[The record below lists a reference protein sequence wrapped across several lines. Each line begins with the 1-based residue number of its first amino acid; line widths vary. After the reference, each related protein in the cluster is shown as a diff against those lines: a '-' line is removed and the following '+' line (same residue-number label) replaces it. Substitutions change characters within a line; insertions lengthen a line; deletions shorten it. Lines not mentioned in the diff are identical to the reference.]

1 MSYNESL
8 RVDSNYPPMSQSD
21 YDRAPWNEEE
31 NPEEEIDVTISI
43 TLSKN
48 VKIKVTDY
56 KKDGEDIDFSECDLK
71 KAVREQIYLPYEI
84 EYLLMCLEKIQ
95 STKEDKIREDLSNW
109 NIDDLEVVL
118 G

>member
-1 MSYNESL
+1 MSHNISNKSN
-8 RVDSNYPPMSQSD
+8 SNYPIMSQSEWD
-21 YDRAPWNEEE
+21 KFNEAE
-31 NPEEEIDVTISI
+31 NPEEEIDVTISM
-43 TLSKN
+43 TLSKT

-56 KKDGEDIDFSECDLK
+56 KKDGGDIDFSECDLK

-84 EYLLMCLEKIQ
+84 DYLLKCLEKIQ

>member
-31 NPEEEIDVTISI
+31 NPEEEIDVTISM
-43 TLSKN
+43 TLSKT

-56 KKDGEDIDFSECDLK
+56 KKGGEDIDFSESDLK